1 MVTAMTG
8 AATHGRQA
16 DPVLEGSGVKG
27 IALASAAVA
36 LPAHG
41 MRTFGDL
48 REHGDASPLPAGE
61 QAVACFLAGWD
72 HEARRSTL
80 GAA

>member
-1 MVTAMTG
+1 
-8 AATHGRQA
+8 
-16 DPVLEGSGVKG
+16 
-27 IALASAAVA
+27 
-36 LPAHG
+36 